1 MNLEVDN
8 GAELAPPLDMSGVRW
23 AVDGVARGDL
33 EHVWDA
39 SWTYLLDAIKRG
51 AAMGVSKPY
60 TEAEV
65 YRNLMRGEQQ
75 LWIGWSYGESKV
87 VGAVLTEIFNDD
99 KHPGHKFLSI
109 PLVGA
114 DHWMEWGDTMWN
126 LLKKWGA
133 AMGCTDALAYGR
145 KGWSRLYG
153 FDQCGKT
160 EDGVS
165 VFIRRLK
172 EH

>member
-1 MNLEVDN
+1 MHLETN
-8 GAELAPPLDMSGVRW
+8 ATERTIPQPAIAW

-33 EHVWDA
+33 EQVWDGA
-39 SWTYLLDAIKRG
+39 WPYLLDAIKRG
-51 AAMGVSKPY
+51 ARLGVTKSY

-75 LWIGWSYGESKV
+75 LWIGWSYAENRV
-87 VGAVLTEIFNDD
+87 VGAVLTEIFDDD

-109 PLVGA
+109 PLVGGE
-114 DHWMEWGDTMWN
+114 HWMEWGDTMWI
-126 LLKKWGA
+126 LLKQWGRA
-133 AMGCTDALAYGR
+133 KGCTAALAYGR

-153 FDQCGKT
+153 FDECGMS
-160 EDGVS
+160 EDGIP